1 MNRSKLAFIYLPI
14 IALFPLVIGCYQ
26 ILHFTNWILDLG
38 IEFYGFILT
47 LTYYAPYTLLFLFV
61 ISLYER
67 FYVYYRIV
75 ILSTLFVML
84 SCHFSDSFS
93 SISIYNI
100 SNIIAILLIFAGIIG
115 CVIHFSIQIKDFV
128 RYVRTKR

>member
-1 MNRSKLAFIYLPI
+1 MNRPKLAFIYLPV
-14 IALFPLVIGCYQ
+14 IALFPLIIGCYQ
-26 ILHFTNWILDLG
+26 ILHFINWILGLN

-47 LTYYAPYTLLFLFV
+47 LVYYAPYTLLFLFV

-67 FYVYYRIV
+67 FCVYYRIV

-84 SCHFSDSFS
+84 SCHFYDSFP
-93 SISIYNI
+93 SIAIYNI
-100 SNIIAILLIFAGIIG
+100 SNIIAIFLIFVGIIG
-115 CVIHFSIQIKDFV
+115 CLIHFLIQIKDFI